1 MALPLEVIG
10 FRAMNQQERS
20 RHRPS
25 EPLPA
30 DPLGKRLCQIF
41 TYLWQAIVKANDPD
55 APWETLTKYPLRPRK
70 LWNLWQD
77 AAQIVGVRFG
87 VTTSYALIDLD
98 VAGIYHPRQDSTAL
112 QCLRASLETIGI
124 CRTFLTQSSWSGGLH
139 LWIPLPLEVPTF
151 WLAAALK
158 QCLEAQGFVL
168 KQGWLEIFPNCKAYA
183 RQGEFTEYQGHRLP
197 LQPTS
202 GSLLLN
208 DDLQPVPGGLAQFFD
223 RWDYCAHGQ
232 MTEEL
237 CRAIAQAKS
246 NFKSRPAHGNSLMV
260 KSWRNDLEL
269 EIEEGWTDYGQ
280 TNHLLKTIACYGVV
294 FERLK
299 DKELSDYVK
308 RIATSRPGYAQFCR
322 HQHEIEM
329 RCTVWAQAAGKY
341 YWPLGTEG
349 TRRGNIHQDGI
360 VNKIASFNRQR
371 SQDAQNRIC
380 AAVDQLETDGCLPL
394 TITAREN
401 AIVAI
406 AHCSKQTLRKHLEL
420 WHPDHYRV
428 KQDSTK
434 SEQLVCTPDSEPDS
448 SRSSLGLP
456 LESQSQK
463 SIPDKEVHT
472 SPYMKGLVPLIDEG
486 SKFFHTFSQQG
497 GLGRLSTGSEVEQET
512 WTNQPDT
519 SKQVEADAAT
529 PSTSATSIAPIGG
542 VDNFIANSAAT
553 GETQVDETKVCQNA
567 DSSIVAIADQMTKSD
582 DKKHHAEFRNNPQ
595 SIQRREAYRLKMQRW
610 LESGDPILMTEAQR
624 WFEGQ
629 SELL

>member
-1 MALPLEVIG
+1 
-10 FRAMNQQERS
+10 MNQQEPS

-87 VTTSYALIDLD
+87 VTTTYALIDLD

-112 QCLRASLETIGI
+112 QRLRASLETIGI

-158 QCLEAQGFVL
+158 QCLEAQGFIL
-168 KQGWLEIFPNCKAYA
+168 KQGWLEIFPNCKTYA
-183 RQGEFTEYQGHRLP
+183 QQGEFTEYQGHRLP

-208 DDLQPVPGGLAQFFD
+208 DDLQPVLGGLAEFLD
-223 RWDYCAHGQ
+223 RWDYCARGQ
-232 MTEEL
+232 VTEEL
-237 CRAIAQAKS
+237 CREIAQAKT
-246 NFKSRPAHGNSLMV
+246 NFKRRPARRNSSV
-260 KSWRNDLEL
+260 VESWRNELEL

-280 TNHLLKTIACYGVV
+280 TNHLLKTIACHGVV

-299 DKELSDYVK
+299 GEELIDYVK
-308 RIATSRPGYAQFCR
+308 RIATSRPGYTEFCR

-329 RCTVWAQAAGKY
+329 RCTVWARAAEKY
-341 YWPLGTEG
+341 YWALGSEG
-349 TRRGNIHQDGI
+349 TRRDNIHQDGI
-360 VNKIASFNRQR
+360 ANKIAPFNRQR
-371 SQDAQNRIC
+371 SQDAQNRIR
-380 AAVDQLETDGCLPL
+380 AAVDQLETDSCLPL

-420 WHPDHYRV
+420 WHPDHYGV
-428 KQDSTK
+428 EQNFTK
-434 SEQLVCTPDSEPDS
+434 SEQLVCTLDSEPDS
-448 SRSSLGLP
+448 SRLSLSLP
-456 LESQSQK
+456 LEYQSQK
-463 SIPDKEVHT
+463 SIPNKEVHT
-472 SPYMKGLVPLIDEG
+472 SPYMKGLVPLIDAG
-486 SKFFHTFSQQG
+486 SKFFHTFPQQG
-497 GLGRLSTGSEVEQET
+497 GLGGLSTGSEVEQET

-529 PSTSATSIAPIGG
+529 PSTSATSIAPSGG
-542 VDNFIANSAAT
+542 VDNFIANSAVT

-567 DSSIVAIADQMTKSD
+567 DSSIVAIVDRMAKNGSSVSQRNESWGDQSC
-582 DKKHHAEFRNNPQ
+582 R
-595 SIQRREAYRLKMQRW
+595 RRETYRLKMQRW

-624 WFEGQ
+624 WFKGQ
-629 SELL
+629 SELP